1 MKPKLKRPPKKQKY
15 RNVIT
20 ERDGKK
26 FRSKKEAEYYDMLV
40 TAQEGGY
47 VRYFIRQ
54 PMFELPGG
62 VRCYFDFLVFYYDRD
77 EQVIDVKG
85 KRTQSYIRNKKLVEA
100 MYPVKIDER

>member
-1 MKPKLKRPPKKQKY
+1 MKPRMKEPQKY
-15 RNVIT
+15 RNIIT
-20 ERDGKK
+20 ERDGKS

-40 TAQEGGY
+40 IAQKGGS

-62 VRCYFDFLVFYYDRD
+62 VKCYFDFLVFYHDRD

-85 KRTQSYIRNKKLVEA
+85 RRTQSYIRNKKMVEA
-100 MYPVKIDER
+100 LYPVVIDER